1 MSCIQYG
8 FVIHLNKLAG
18 TTKWNMNEWEIE
30 KKTEWE
36 IPMGSGGVVNIQFGM
51 NHMWWQ
57 KNVQRKKLIY

>member
-1 MSCIQYG
+1 
-8 FVIHLNKLAG
+8 
-18 TTKWNMNEWEIE
+18 MNEWEIE